1 MKRVMR
7 LAEQLVG
14 SSGLL
19 TGIRFGKVTVEEG
32 RSASEMMLCGSGVL
46 VEPVLQ
52 WDEERVGDGKTTKP
66 HVYRAENECRGW
78 VGDGRHRWGGDPEA
92 AGPSG

>member
-14 SSGLL
+14 PSGPLN
-19 TGIRFGKVTVEEG
+19 GIRFGKVTVEEG
-32 RSASEMMLCGSGVL
+32 RSAAEMMLCGSGVL

-52 WDEERVGDGKTTKP
+52 WDDGMVGDGK
-66 HVYRAENECRGW
+66 
-78 VGDGRHRWGGDPEA
+78 
-92 AGPSG
+92 